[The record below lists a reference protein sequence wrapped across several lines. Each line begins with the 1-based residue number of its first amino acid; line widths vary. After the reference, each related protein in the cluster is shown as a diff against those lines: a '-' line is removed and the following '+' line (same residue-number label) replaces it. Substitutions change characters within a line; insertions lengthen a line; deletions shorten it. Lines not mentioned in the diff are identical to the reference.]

1 MKTRPMLT
9 LEDCRK
15 ISAAAEAEARKNKW
29 EVAIV
34 ILDDGGH
41 ILHALRTDGATPANV
56 TIAMEKARTAAL
68 TRRPSKMWEERVA
81 GGRVSMLKMPGI
93 LPVEGGLPI
102 VAEGA
107 CVGGIGVSGVASH
120 EDAQIGQAGID
131 ALGLA

>member
-1 MKTRPMLT
+1 MKTRPTLT

-15 ISAAAEAEARKNKW
+15 INAAAEAEAKKNKW

-41 ILHALRTDGATPANV
+41 VLHALRTDGATPANI
-56 TIAMEKARTAAL
+56 TIATEKARTAAL

-81 GGRVSMLKMPGI
+81 GGRVSMLKMPGV

-102 VAEGA
+102 IADGT
-107 CVGGIGVSGVASH
+107 CIGGIGVSGVASH

-131 ALGLA
+131 ALGVA

>member
-1 MKTRPMLT
+1 MKTRPVLT

-15 ISAAAEAEARKNKW
+15 ISAAAEAEAKKNKW

-41 ILHALRTDGATPANV
+41 ILHALRTDGATPANMR
-56 TIAMEKARTAAL
+56 IATEKARTAAL
-68 TRRPSKMWEERVA
+68 TRRPSKMWEDRVA
-81 GGRVSMLKMPGI
+81 GGRVSMLKMPGV

-102 VAEGA
+102 IAEGT
-107 CVGGIGVSGVASH
+107 CIGGIGVSGVASH
-120 EDAQIGQAGID
+120 EDAQIGQAGIG

>member
-1 MKTRPMLT
+1 MKTRPVLT
-9 LEDCRK
+9 LEDCKK

-29 EVAIV
+29 EVAIA

-56 TIAMEKARTAAL
+56 TIATEKARTAAL
-68 TRRPSKMWEERVA
+68 TRRSSKMWEERIA
-81 GGRVSMLKMPGI
+81 GGRLSMLRMPGV

-102 VAEGA
+102 IVDGT
-107 CVGGIGVSGVASH
+107 CVGSVGVSGVASH

-131 ALGLA
+131 ALMVV